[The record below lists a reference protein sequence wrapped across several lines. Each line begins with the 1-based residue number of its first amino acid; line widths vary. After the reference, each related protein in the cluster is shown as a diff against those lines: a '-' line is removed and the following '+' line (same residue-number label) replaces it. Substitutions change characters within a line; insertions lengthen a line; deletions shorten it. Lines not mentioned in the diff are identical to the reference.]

1 MIKPLTILATTA
13 ALMIGLAGCTAP
25 TPDTENPDTPPTTAA
40 PTDTM
45 VEEDTEVDSPETV
58 TLPEAPPAGTPAAI
72 AWKAL
77 MGPDGEF
84 AASASYL
91 AVIEK
96 FGEVEPYVSIQAA
109 EERHSDALVRQ
120 LTRLGVETPE
130 NPYIGKIAAPDNL
143 EAAAMAWAEG
153 EVANIEMYD
162 RLLAQTDDASLIRVL
177 TNLRNA
183 SADSHL
189 PAFEAAAANGG
200 TLTPEQMA
208 SYQLGR

>member
-72 AWKAL
+72 AWEAL

-143 EAAAMAWAEG
+143 EPELT
-153 EVANIEMYD
+153 ELVTTKI
-162 RLLAQTDDASLIRVL
+162 AQAFKEPRDFFSHSCGNPMLGPVNHDHRVFH
-177 TNLRNA
+177 R
-183 SADSHL
+183 S
-189 PAFEAAAANGG
+189 
-200 TLTPEQMA
+200 
-208 SYQLGR
+208 

>member
-1 MIKPLTILATTA
+1 
-13 ALMIGLAGCTAP
+13 
-25 TPDTENPDTPPTTAA
+25 
-40 PTDTM
+40 
-45 VEEDTEVDSPETV
+45 
-58 TLPEAPPAGTPAAI
+58 
-72 AWKAL
+72 

>member
-1 MIKPLTILATTA
+1 MIKPLTLPAITV
-13 ALMIGLAGCTAP
+13 ALMIGLTGCTTP
-25 TPDTENPDTPPTTAA
+25 TPDTESPETPPTSTA
-40 PTDTM
+40 PSDTM

-72 AWKAL
+72 AWEAL